1 MKTNN
6 FLGNKFLSNNLFL
19 TNGKKYKLER
29 KRRIMENFV
38 VSVARAIL
46 FEPST
51 NEVLAYATAL
61 SESAF
66 TLAMQ
71 SQEIRGG
78 IGNTLKYNYKN
89 TRTLN
94 ISLTNVAFSKA
105 FLPLNLGKMNA
116 NTPIAI
122 ANEQCM
128 ILSDTGTGT
137 LEKTPLGPVSYVYE
151 SGLIETKQNPSHS
164 TDVDL
169 GLTHANEK
177 VTAIYDYQDTID
189 NLTIDSS
196 TPPNIVRLVMN
207 VQIRSNATNG
217 IVEWLQLDIPSF
229 QIDGN
234 YELSMTADGVSSET
248 LTGMALSVTG
258 QQCMDGDV
266 YGYIKYV
273 PVAEAT
279 LSIAGIAAVPSPLSI
294 KAGEQGGIN
303 VYGLR
308 GNMYTPIMITD
319 KCQYAMQSGSDADI
333 TVGADGIVSVS
344 SAASASDTGT
354 VVISYSTDDI
364 SYTDT
369 VIVNVVE

>member
-1 MKTNN
+1 
-6 FLGNKFLSNNLFL
+6 
-19 TNGKKYKLER
+19 
-29 KRRIMENFV
+29 MENFV

-78 IGNTLKYNYKN
+78 IGNTLKFNYKN

-105 FLPLNLGKMNA
+105 FLPLNLGQVNA
-116 NTPIAI
+116 NSRIAI

-128 ILSDTGTGT
+128 ILSATGTGT
-137 LEKTPLGPVSYVYE
+137 LEHTPIGPVSFIYE
-151 SGLIETKQNPSHS
+151 NGTIDPKPYPTHS

-169 GLTHANEK
+169 GITHANEK
-177 VTAIYDYQDTID
+177 VTAIYDYEEVID

-217 IVEWLQLDIPSF
+217 VVEWLQLDIPSF

-248 LTGMALSVTG
+248 LTGMALSVAG
-258 QQCMDGDV
+258 QQCIEGDV

-273 PVAEAT
+273 PVAEA
-279 LSIAGIAAVPSPLSI
+279 SYAVSNIAATPSPLNL
-294 KAGEQGGIN
+294 KAGEEGAIN

-308 GNMYTPIMITD
+308 GSLYAPIMISD
-319 KCQYAMQSGSDADI
+319 KCAYAMQTGSDADI
-333 TVGADGIVSVS
+333 TVGENGIVSVS
-344 SAASASDTGT
+344 TGATAEDTGT
-354 VVISYSTDDI
+354 VIVSYSTGDTL
-364 SYTDT
+364 YTDT
-369 VIVNVVE
+369 VIVNVISE